1 MTCWRCNKHFC
12 WVCLKIIENYEHF
25 SSSPQCWNTLGQRDA
40 LELNTSDIEEVKEN
54 IGETDMQNSV
64 LCPICKNCVKKRT
77 EINEIECDACKNILC
92 FY

>member
-1 MTCWRCNKHFC
+1 
-12 WVCLKIIENYEHF
+12 
-25 SSSPQCWNTLGQRDA
+25 